1 MLPLSAYYL
10 KVSLVE
16 YEMTALMRLLLVGSL
31 SYVSQVTQCLIRKWT
46 RPGGDTIGSGLAV
59 ASCITNN
66 TPWNSMQQILIS
78 SKINRNVTN
87 NK

>member
-46 RPGGDTIGSGLAV
+46 RPGEDTIGSGLAV

-66 TPWNSMQQILIS
+66 TP
-78 SKINRNVTN
+78 
-87 NK
+87 